1 MKEKKLV
8 KLNLEKVNNFLKD
21 KNMKY
26 IKIINLEKK
35 KNYIRVNFKKI
46 KNIKIKIV
54 RDGCFGNK
62 YVYFYTKKIKN
73 KNIIISYEKKKIKF
87 DFNSYIFIKKSIIRI
102 KKNIKIKNKNFKNI
116 CKCKF
121 SFNFI

>member
-1 MKEKKLV
+1 
-8 KLNLEKVNNFLKD
+8 
-21 KNMKY
+21 MKY